1 MKRAVSY
8 CVFVM
13 NRAVAVFCH
22 EEGSRCILSC
32 RGQSLCFVMKRAVTV
47 FCHEEGRLVE
57 IGEAAV
63 FLVSCTMMLLA
74 FVVRL

>member
-1 MKRAVSY
+1 MKRAVI
-8 CVFVM
+8 
-13 NRAVAVFCH
+13 VFCH
-22 EEGSRCILSC
+22 EEDSHCVLSR

-57 IGEAAV
+57 IREAAV

-74 FVVRL
+74 FVVWL